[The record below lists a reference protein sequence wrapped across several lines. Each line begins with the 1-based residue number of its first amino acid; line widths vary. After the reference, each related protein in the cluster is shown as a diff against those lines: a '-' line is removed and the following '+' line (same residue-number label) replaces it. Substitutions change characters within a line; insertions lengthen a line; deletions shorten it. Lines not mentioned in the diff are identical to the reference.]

1 MLQLGWHHGYNTL
14 VPTVQTVEAGVFILL
29 RLKQFEEELNMSIQ
43 IHAER
48 KIFFQALL
56 SYGSISKGKHAKF
69 AVVTIIKK
77 LYTNFEHTELFL
89 RGVGDTTDIVQK
101 EMYSFQDRGERSLTL
116 RPEGTAPVVRS
127 YVENKMFGDATQ
139 PTKLYYIG
147 QMFRYERPQA
157 GRYRQFVQ
165 FGIEAIGSNDPA
177 IDAEVIAL
185 AVEFYRGMGLKNI
198 KVVLNSLGDAPS
210 RQAHRDALI
219 AHFEPRIGEFCSD
232 CQSRLEKNPLRILD
246 CKKGRNH
253 ELMGTAPSITEYL
266 NEDSAIYYDKV
277 QELLTMMDVPFEK
290 IRT

>member
-1 MLQLGWHHGYNTL
+1 
-14 VPTVQTVEAGVFILL
+14 
-29 RLKQFEEELNMSIQ
+29 MSIQ
-43 IHAER
+43 IPRER

-77 LYTNFEHTELFL
+77 FVHQFL
-89 RGVGDTTDIVQK
+89 NTLSYFYAVLVIRQISYK
-101 EMYSFQDRGERSLTL
+101 KMYSFQDRGERSLTL

-185 AVEFYRGMGLKNI
+185 AVEFYR
-198 KVVLNSLGDAPS
+198 AW
-210 RQAHRDALI
+210 A
-219 AHFEPRIGEFCSD
+219 
-232 CQSRLEKNPLRILD
+232 
-246 CKKGRNH
+246 
-253 ELMGTAPSITEYL
+253 
-266 NEDSAIYYDKV
+266 
-277 QELLTMMDVPFEK
+277 
-290 IRT
+290 

>member
-1 MLQLGWHHGYNTL
+1 
-14 VPTVQTVEAGVFILL
+14 
-29 RLKQFEEELNMSIQ
+29 MSIQ
-43 IHAER
+43 IPRGTQDILPGSVELWQY
-48 KIFFQALL
+48 IEGQAREICRR
-56 SYGSISKGKHAKF
+56 YNYKEIR
-69 AVVTIIKK
+69 TPI
-77 LYTNFEHTELFL
+77 FEHTELFL

-101 EMYSFQDRGERSLTL
+101 EMYTFQDRGDRSLTL

-198 KVVLNSLGDAPS
+198 KVVLNSLGDPAS
-210 RQAHRDALI
+210 RQAHREALI
-219 AHFEPRIGEFCSD
+219 AHFKPRIGEFCSD
-232 CQSRLEKNPLRILD
+232 CQSRLEKT
-246 CKKGRNH
+246 H
-253 ELMGTAPSITEYL
+253 F
-266 NEDSAIYYDKV
+266 V
-277 QELLTMMDVPFEK
+277 F
-290 IRT
+290 